1 MKNKTKI
8 KKLLLPWLDW
18 NDNDKIDWYE
28 WLIPL
33 LVILLIE
40 IVADTIAN
48 FIYWSVTGG
57 M

>member
-1 MKNKTKI
+1 MKNKNKI